1 MEKGL
6 LIFLIVFICIVILNF
21 FIIWITKLSEDK
33 KQKTKKFFWYIYGI
47 LFITSGVV
55 NLIENKEFSF
65 IFISQVLLGIIVLIL
80 NYMGKIKTKTP

>member
-65 IFISQVLLGIIVLIL
+65 IFISQILLGIIVLIL
-80 NYMGKIKTKTP
+80 NYIGKIRTKTP

>member
-33 KQKTKKFFWYIYGI
+33 KQKIRKVFWYIYGL

>member
-55 NLIENKEFSF
+55 NLIESKEFSF